1 MTRAETLA
9 EIDNLVVGSTVRA
22 LSLSSGAVFRC
33 DRSVFRRGQDTPGWD
48 GSMKKELQLE
58 SDGAALRCLQAG
70 SPIRLGEDEWNCV
83 ELPSGVQA
91 PCLSVP
97 VRSGVPEATAV
108 ILYGPHDTGNDIND
122 DECEM
127 LEGFADRAAVAY
139 ERVITAMV
147 RKELAR
153 LKEELAALQGRD
165 SIKQAES

>member
-1 MTRAETLA
+1 ME
-9 EIDNLVVGSTVRA
+9 
-22 LSLSSGAVFRC
+22 
-33 DRSVFRRGQDTPGWD
+33 
-48 GSMKKELQLE
+48 
-58 SDGAALRCLQAG
+58 
-70 SPIRLGEDEWNCV
+70 
-83 ELPSGVQA
+83 A

-127 LEGFADRAAVAY
+127 LEGFADHAAVAY

-153 LKEELAALQGRD
+153 LREELAKFLNSRINLPT
-165 SIKQAES
+165 SNFISLP